1 MSVMAPLTDPQAAL
15 GPHLLAE
22 GKLDESGLRRAQR
35 AAELG
40 QGPFHLLLAR
50 LGLVDEASLARGLAH
65 VTGLPLIERSDYPE
79 VAPEVGPISVRFLR
93 ENRVVPVGEG
103 EDGVAV
109 ALADPLDRYAIAA
122 LEAAV
127 GRRVIPRV
135 GVPAEIEAAL
145 ERLYG
150 RGAEAAGGAGELGF
164 SGEIGAE
171 DIERLKDLASEAP
184 VIRLVNTLI
193 GRAVE
198 QRASDVHIE
207 AFRGRITVR
216 YRIDGDLQEIE
227 PPPERLR
234 SAIVSRIKIMAR
246 LDIAERR
253 LPQDG
258 RIKLPVRGRDIDL
271 RVSIVPTMHGESVVL
286 RILDRSGLKLDLAAL
301 GFDAASA
308 PPFRAALARPN
319 GIVLVSGPTGSG
331 KPSTLYAAMLELRD
345 PRRKIVTVEDP
356 IEYELDGINQ
366 IQTKPSIG
374 LSFANTL
381 RSILRHDPDIIMI
394 GEIRDGETAQIAVQS
409 ALTGH
414 LVLSTI
420 HTNSAAATVARLL
433 DMGVEDYLL
442 TSTLNAVLAQ
452 RLVRRLCPHCREP
465 YRPLPELLDHLG
477 VPGLLDA
484 PEAVLY
490 RPRGCAECQGRGHL
504 GRVAVIEVLAFTD
517 TIRRLVLGRSEA
529 GELQRAAMAE
539 GLRTMY
545 QDGIRKALA
554 GVTTLEEVL
563 RVTRES

>member
-1 MSVMAPLTDPQAAL
+1 MAPLTDPQAAL

-150 RGAEAAGGAGELGF
+150 RGAEAAGGASELGF

-331 KPSTLYAAMLELRD
+331 KTSTLYAAMLELRD

-374 LSFANTL
+374 LSFANAL

-442 TSTLNAVLAQ
+442 TST
-452 RLVRRLCPHCREP
+452 
-465 YRPLPELLDHLG
+465 
-477 VPGLLDA
+477 
-484 PEAVLY
+484 
-490 RPRGCAECQGRGHL
+490 
-504 GRVAVIEVLAFTD
+504 
-517 TIRRLVLGRSEA
+517 
-529 GELQRAAMAE
+529 
-539 GLRTMY
+539 
-545 QDGIRKALA
+545 
-554 GVTTLEEVL
+554 
-563 RVTRES
+563 

>member
-1 MSVMAPLTDPQAAL
+1 MSLAAPAADLQTAL
-15 GPHLLAE
+15 GQHLLAA
-22 GKLDESGLRRAQR
+22 GGLDETGLRRAQR

-40 QGPFHLLLAR
+40 QGPFHLLLTR
-50 LGLVDEASLARGLAH
+50 LGLVDETSLARALAR
-65 VTGLPLIERSDYPE
+65 VAGLPFVERGDYPE
-79 VAPEVGPISVRFLR
+79 AAPEIGSVSVRFLR
-93 ENRVVPVGEG
+93 ENRVVPLGEE

-109 ALADPLDRYAIAA
+109 ALADPLDGYTITA
-122 LEAAV
+122 LEAAI
-127 GRRVIPRV
+127 GRRVLPRV

-145 ERLYG
+145 DRLYG
-150 RGAEAAGGAGELGF
+150 RGGEHPGTGGEFGLP
-164 SGEIGAE
+164 GEIGEE

-198 QRASDVHIE
+198 QRASDIHIE
-207 AFRGRITVR
+207 AFRGRLSVR
-216 YRIDGDLQEIE
+216 YRIDGDLQEME

-234 SAIVSRIKIMAR
+234 AAIVSRVKIMAR

-271 RVSIVPTMHGESVVL
+271 RVSILPTMHGESVVL
-286 RILDRSGLKLDLAAL
+286 RILDRSGLKLDLEAL
-301 GFDAASA
+301 GFDAVTAK
-308 PPFRAALARPN
+308 PFRAALARPN
-319 GIVLVSGPTGSG
+319 GIVLVTGPTGSG
-331 KPSTLYAAMLELRD
+331 KTSTLYAAMLELRD

-366 IQTKPSIG
+366 IQTKPTIG
-374 LSFANTL
+374 LSFANAL

-414 LVLSTI
+414 LVLSTV

-477 VPGLLDA
+477 AGSLVDDPSTTLH
-484 PEAVLY
+484 
-490 RPRGCAECQGRGHL
+490 RPRGCAECQGRGYQ
-504 GRVAVIEVLAFTD
+504 GRVAVIEVLALSD
-517 TIRRLVLGRSEA
+517 TIRRLVLGHAEA
-529 GELQRAAMAE
+529 GELQRAAVAE
-539 GLRTMY
+539 GMRVMY
-545 QDGIRKALA
+545 QDGLRKALA
-554 GVTTLEEVL
+554 GATTLEEVL